1 MRRMGAEE
9 MDGEDDMVDGNGGGG
24 GWNGGD
30 GMVRVLLV
38 GKATFQHKTLE
49 FDPICGSGE
58 DMAVG

>member
-1 MRRMGAEE
+1 MGRT
-9 MDGEDDMVDGNGGGG
+9 DTVDWYGGGG

-49 FDPICGSGE
+49 FDPFCGSGE
-58 DMAVG
+58 DMAAG